1 MLVIK
6 KKDVLLEDT
15 IKIFDK
21 DYKIEIVL
29 EPTSVEMVAGDNP
42 RVWAMETIESMTIV
56 EDKQFYKDIEDSK
69 LETTV
74 LNYLIGELQKKD
86 KAL

>member
-6 KKDVLLEDT
+6 KEDVLLQDT

-29 EPTSVEMVAGDNP
+29 NPTTREMEQSDNP
-42 RVWAMETIESMTIV
+42 SEWALETIKAMTIV
-56 EDKQFYKDIEDSK
+56 EDTGFFTDIMEYR

-74 LNYLIGELQKKD
+74 LNYLIEQLQKKENS
-86 KAL
+86 